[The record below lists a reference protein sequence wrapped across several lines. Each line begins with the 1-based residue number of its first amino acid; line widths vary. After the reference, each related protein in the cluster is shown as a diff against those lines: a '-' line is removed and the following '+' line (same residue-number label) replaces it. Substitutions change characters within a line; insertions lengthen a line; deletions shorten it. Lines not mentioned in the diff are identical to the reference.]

1 MYRLEQKIKTLERLF
16 RSLEESY
23 SKFQENKEV
32 YFYKEL
38 RDSVIKRFE
47 YTIDYLWK
55 TVKLFLEKKHQVLTA
70 ESPKKIFEQAQKAG
84 IISED
89 ELIIFRNMVQ
99 DRNNT
104 SHMYQEELS
113 EGLVKNMQNYIA
125 ELNKVLAVLDHF

>member
-1 MYRLEQKIKTLERLF
+1 MDRLTQKIRTLEKAF
-16 RSLEESY
+16 QSLEESHF
-23 SKFQENKEV
+23 KFQENKEQ

-55 TVKLFLEKKHQVLTA
+55 TLKLYLEKKHEILTA
-70 ESPKKIFEQAQKAG
+70 ESPKKIFDQAQKANV
-84 IISED
+84 ISKE
-89 ELIIFRNMVQ
+89 ELEIFRNMIQ

-113 EGLVKNMQNYIA
+113 EGLLKNMTLYIK
-125 ELNKVLAVLDHF
+125 ELSKLLITLKMS